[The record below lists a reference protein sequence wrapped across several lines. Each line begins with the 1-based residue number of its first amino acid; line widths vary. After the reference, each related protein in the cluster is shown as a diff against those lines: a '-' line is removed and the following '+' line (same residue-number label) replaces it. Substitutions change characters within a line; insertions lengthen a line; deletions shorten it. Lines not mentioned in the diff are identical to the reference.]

1 MNIFKIRKEYFI
13 QKSELANEKIKNEK
27 QEKKIIILEERLNKI
42 AAEKLK
48 LEAEICSLLEQT
60 KQLKEEVAILL
71 IKKRKVAASKGGLQ
85 KELNKIRKNQSEEKA
100 KFNKIV
106 KELVAENKKL
116 KNPTTIKKLKKY
128 ERR

>member
-27 QEKKIIILEERLNKI
+27 QEKKIVILEERLNKI
-42 AAEKLK
+42 TSEKLK

-71 IKKRKVAASKGGLQ
+71 IKKRKAAASKGGLQ

>member
-27 QEKKIIILEERLNKI
+27 QEKKIVILEEKLNKI
-42 AAEKLK
+42 TAEKLK

-128 ERR
+128 EGR